1 MNNNSITKVISL
13 DEQFFH
19 ISILKYSNG
28 YFISIAEEKEP
39 SLGSV
44 SLSIKTSNVV
54 NTTII
59 IPSQFSPILPQLISE
74 LASDLSGGMGISS
87 VYLTKELK
95 PETAINLVKTIKSYT
110 EKL

>member
-1 MNNNSITKVISL
+1 M
-13 DEQFFH
+13 
-19 ISILKYSNG
+19 
-28 YFISIAEEKEP
+28 
-39 SLGSV
+39 GSV

-74 LASDLSGGMGISS
+74 LASDLLSGIGISS

-95 PETAINLVKTIKSYT
+95 PIEWIDVESLPKQKEG
-110 EKL
+110 EKPATSPH